1 MSDNDNVQS
10 NSTREA
16 EPSSVPHTETVGR
29 PVSRSELPPDVQVKI
44 ERNRQAALERRA
56 KHQKR
61 IDNEKEIA
69 REFGEVIYGAATGA
83 TTSSIGSR
91 SGGGF
96 VTEAGSSSSTS
107 STTTTG
113 AAKIA
118 TGTLLDQNAAQIH
131 KMMADI
137 EPLPKNSWTKF
148 YDYDLSKMKDTRAGF
163 IQELDE
169 RDSIGRTAEEAAQDD
184 ENLRKRK
191 WQPTVVPADPCNSLF
206 FLIQMCLCPRRFFI
220 SLYSPYLRLKFSFLL
235 AIFLGAEDNYEC
247 QDCGSIDVDFQLLRH
262 FHIPVCIA
270 CRDAH
275 PDKYSLLTKTE
286 CRQDYLLTDPELRDT
301 ELFPYWERPNP
312 KKATWNNMMLYLR
325 FQVEE
330 FAFKKWGGPEGL
342 DAEFEKRERDKETRK
357 EVKFKKELRDLRN
370 KTRTSVWQDK
380 KLAKRAKTHQHSY
393 GATLVDPDTGASV
406 QTCVECGIQVECE
419 EF

>member
-1 MSDNDNVQS
+1 MSDQHKGDAQS
-10 NSTREA
+10 DSTTTTTESS
-16 EPSSVPHTETVGR
+16 SSVPHTETVGR
-29 PVSRSELPPDVQVKI
+29 PVSRSELPPDVQAKI

-56 KHQKR
+56 KYQQR
-61 IDNEKEIA
+61 LENEKEIA
-69 REFGEVIYGAATGA
+69 REFGEIVYGAATGV
-83 TTSSIGSR
+83 TNSR
-91 SGGGF
+91 GVKGGF
-96 VTEAGSSSSTS
+96 VSEAGSSSPSTIA
-107 STTTTG
+107 TAAAKVTTG
-113 AAKIA
+113 A
-118 TGTLLDQNAAQIH
+118 LLDQNAAQIH

-169 RDSIGRTAEEAAQDD
+169 RDAIGRTAEEAAQDD

-191 WQPTVVPADPCNSLF
+191 WQPTVVPDDPS
-206 FLIQMCLCPRRFFI
+206 
-220 SLYSPYLRLKFSFLL
+220 
-235 AIFLGAEDNYEC
+235 IFLGAEDNYEC

-270 CRDAH
+270 CRDAR
-275 PDKYSLLTKTE
+275 PEKYSLLTKTE

-301 ELFPYWERPNP
+301 ELFPFWERPNP

-330 FAFKKWGGPEGL
+330 FAFKKWGGAEGL

>member
-1 MSDNDNVQS
+1 MSDRHEDNAQS
-10 NSTREA
+10 DSSTKTS

-29 PVSRSELPPDVQVKI
+29 PVSRSELPPDVQAKI
-44 ERNRQAALERRA
+44 ERNRQAALGRRA
-56 KHQKR
+56 KYQR
-61 IDNEKEIA
+61 RLENEKEIA

-83 TTSSIGSR
+83 KNSR
-91 SGGGF
+91 GAEGGF
-96 VTEAGSSSSTS
+96 VSEVDSSSSST
-107 STTTTG
+107 
-113 AAKIA
+113 AAAATAKVP

-169 RDSIGRTAEEAAQDD
+169 RDAIGRTAEEAAQDE

-191 WQPTVVPADPCNSLF
+191 WQPTVVPDDPS
-206 FLIQMCLCPRRFFI
+206 
-220 SLYSPYLRLKFSFLL
+220 
-235 AIFLGAEDNYEC
+235 IFLGAEDNYEC

-262 FHIPVCIA
+262 FHVPVCIA
-270 CRDAH
+270 CRDGR
-275 PDKYSLLTKTE
+275 PEKYSLLTKTE

-301 ELFPYWERPNP
+301 ELFPFWERPNP

-325 FQVEE
+325 FQVED
-330 FAFKKWGGPEGL
+330 FAFKKWGGAEGL

>member
-1 MSDNDNVQS
+1 MSDNDAQS
-10 NSTREA
+10 DSAREA
-16 EPSSVPHTETVGR
+16 EPPSSSVPHTETVGR
-29 PVSRSELPPDVQVKI
+29 PVSRSELPPDVQAKI
-44 ERNRQAALERRA
+44 ERNRQAAFERRS

-69 REFGEVIYGAATGA
+69 REFGEVVYGAATRAAPSSGGGGA
-83 TTSSIGSR
+83 
-91 SGGGF
+91 GGGF
-96 VTEAGSSSSTS
+96 VTESGSLSSTS
-107 STTTTG
+107 SLTTTTG
-113 AAKIA
+113 AAKVA

-131 KMMADI
+131 KLMADI

-169 RDSIGRTAEEAAQDD
+169 QDSIGRTTEEAAQDE

-191 WQPTVVPADPCNSLF
+191 WQPTVVPADPS
-206 FLIQMCLCPRRFFI
+206 
-220 SLYSPYLRLKFSFLL
+220 
-235 AIFLGAEDNYEC
+235 IFLGAEDNYEC
-247 QDCGSIDVDFQLLRH
+247 QDCGSVDVDFQLLRH

-270 CRDAH
+270 CRDAQ

-301 ELFPYWERPNP
+301 ELFPFWERPNP

-325 FQVEE
+325 CQVEE

-393 GATLVDPDTGASV
+393 GATLVDPETGASV

>member
-1 MSDNDNVQS
+1 MSDNDNAQS
-10 NSTREA
+10 VSAREG
-16 EPSSVPHTETVGR
+16 EPSFSSVPHTETVGR
-29 PVSRSELPPDVQVKI
+29 PVSRSELPPDVQAKI
-44 ERNRQAALERRA
+44 ERNRQAAFERRS

-69 REFGEVIYGAATGA
+69 REFGEVVYGAATSAAPSSGGGGA
-83 TTSSIGSR
+83 
-91 SGGGF
+91 GGGF
-96 VTEAGSSSSTS
+96 VTESGSLSSTS
-107 STTTTG
+107 STATTG
-113 AAKIA
+113 AAKVA
-118 TGTLLDQNAAQIH
+118 TGVLLDQNAAQIH

-137 EPLPKNSWTKF
+137 EPLPKNSWTKY
-148 YDYDLSKMKDTRAGF
+148 YDYDLSKMKDTQAGF

-169 RDSIGRTAEEAAQDD
+169 RDSIGRTTEEAAQDE

-191 WQPTVVPADPCNSLF
+191 WQPTVVPADPS
-206 FLIQMCLCPRRFFI
+206 
-220 SLYSPYLRLKFSFLL
+220 
-235 AIFLGAEDNYEC
+235 IFLGAEDNYEC
-247 QDCGSIDVDFQLLRH
+247 QDCGSVDVDFQLLRH

-270 CRDAH
+270 CRDAY

-301 ELFPYWERPNP
+301 ELFPFWERPNP

-325 FQVEE
+325 CQVEE

-342 DAEFEKRERDKETRK
+342 DTEFEKRERDKETRK